1 MRHFLRHTLDM
12 RQPATTNLPD
22 TILRSWHRCTDLG
35 VIEDQIPYAE
45 PLTHNELQILRE
57 ASGDLLPIVEPELDF
72 LGEMFQGTDSV
83 VLLANPNGMILDAR
97 GTGSFLDKAS
107 QVALKSGVI
116 WSESERGTNAIGT
129 AIAEGAL
136 VEVWGGEHFH
146 RRHAG
151 LCCTAAPILDHQG
164 RIAGVI
170 DISGDARLPRGY
182 AQGALSRAIREVEH
196 RWLMQSPGQLYRLR
210 FHEKSNHLGSFREG
224 ILLLDGETIVGAN
237 REAVRWL
244 GATWSLIGE
253 RWSSIFQTDQ
263 PVPGAD
269 ESLLMT
275 QTGLIYRGVL
285 EKPAPHTTKTT
296 SRAPLETLDPH
307 QQPVLPHTS
316 LSSVSS
322 AWLDTTTRQQLKQA
336 VRAVDAELSVI
347 IQGETGTGKEVMARL
362 IHEQSQRHDKPFVAI
377 NCAALPEGLIESELF
392 GYAEGAFTGAR
403 KSGAIGRVFEADGG
417 ILFLDEIGDMSL
429 LLQTRLLRV
438 LQDRAVQ
445 PLGGGKSRPVN
456 FVVLSATHRDLA
468 AMVSAGTFRA
478 DLYYRLHFH
487 QIDLSPL
494 RHRPDKAAF
503 IDALWH
509 EAGATRRHLALSREA
524 RQVLADY
531 DWPGN
536 FRQLA
541 HLVKTLVALAEPGQ
555 TIGTHHLPAEY
566 RVSCLPPESPAISPS
581 PTPETDA
588 IELSPERIKQALEQS
603 HYKVATA
610 ARRLGVHRSTL
621 YRYMATYNL

>member
-1 MRHFLRHTLDM
+1 M
-12 RQPATTNLPD
+12 RQPAVNNLPD

-45 PLTHNELQILRE
+45 PLTHAELLVLRE

-97 GTGSFLDKAS
+97 GTGSFLDKAGQLS
-107 QVALKSGVI
+107 LKSGVV
-116 WSESERGTNAIGT
+116 WSESARGTNAIGT
-129 AIAEGAL
+129 ALAEGAL
-136 VEVWGGEHFH
+136 VEVWGQEHFH
-146 RRHAG
+146 LKHAS

-196 RWLMQSPGQLYRLR
+196 RWLMQSPGQLQRLR
-210 FHEKSNHLGSFREG
+210 FHEKANHLGSFREG
-224 ILLLDGETIVGAN
+224 VLLLDGEVIVGAN

-244 GATWSLIGE
+244 STSWSLIGQ
-253 RWSSIFQTDQ
+253 RWSQVFKTTQIQ
-263 PVPGAD
+263 PDGSEA
-269 ESLLMT
+269 LLLT
-275 QTGLIYRGVL
+275 HAGTVFRGLL
-285 EKPAPHTTKTT
+285 EKSNRTPGNTQPNAKADASTTQDVSVVPH
-296 SRAPLETLDPH
+296 S
-307 QQPVLPHTS
+307 S
-316 LSSVSS
+316 LASVSS
-322 AWLDTTTRQQLKQA
+322 AWLDQSTQQQLDQA
-336 VRAVDAELSVI
+336 IRAVDAELSVI

-362 IHEQSQRHDKPFVAI
+362 IHEQSARKNKPFVAI

-403 KSGAIGRVFEADGG
+403 KTGSIGRVFEADGG

-429 LLQTRLLRV
+429 TLQTRLLRV

-468 AMVSAGTFRA
+468 SMVSAGTFRA

-487 QIDLSPL
+487 QIDLLPL
-494 RHRPDKAAF
+494 RHRADKAAF

-509 EAGATRRHLALSREA
+509 EAGATRRQLTLSPDARSALIK
-524 RQVLADY
+524 Y

-541 HLVKTLVALAEPGQ
+541 HLVKTIVALADPNQ
-555 TIGTHHLPAEY
+555 VIGLNDLPAEY
-566 RVSCLPPESPAISPS
+566 RASGIPVAQNAVPKDTPA
-581 PTPETDA
+581 TPIDEDN
-588 IELSPERIKQALEQS
+588 LSAERIKQALEQS
-603 HYKVATA
+603 HYKVAAA
-610 ARRLGVHRSTL
+610 ARRLGIHRSTL

>member
-1 MRHFLRHTLDM
+1 M
-12 RQPATTNLPD
+12 RQPAVNNLPD

-45 PLTHNELQILRE
+45 PLTQGELQILRE
-57 ASGDLLPIVEPELDF
+57 ASGELLPIVEPELDF
-72 LGEMFQGTDSV
+72 LGEMFQGTDSI
-83 VLLANPNGMILDAR
+83 VLLANPNGMILDSR
-97 GTGSFLDKAS
+97 GNGSFLNNAG
-107 QVALKSGVI
+107 QVALKSGVV

-136 VEVWGGEHFH
+136 VEVWGNEHYH
-146 RRHAG
+146 RQHAG

-170 DISGDARLPRGY
+170 DISGDSRLPRGY

-224 ILLLDGETIVGAN
+224 VLLLDGEIIVGAN

-253 RWSSIFQTDQ
+253 RWSNIFST
-263 PVPGAD
+263 PPLKPSSA
-269 ESLLMT
+269 ETLLMT
-275 QTGLIYRGVL
+275 HSGLLYRGLL
-285 EKPAPHTTKTT
+285 EKPTLVSTENFTPTT
-296 SRAPLETLDPH
+296 P
-307 QQPVLPHTS
+307 QPAVAAEPAVVPHTS

-322 AWLDTTTRQQLKQA
+322 AWLDATTRQQLDQA

-362 IHEQSQRHDKPFVAI
+362 IHEQCQRQKKPFVAI

-403 KSGAIGRVFEADGG
+403 KSGSIGRVFEADGG

-429 LLQTRLLRV
+429 MLQTRLLRV

-487 QIDLSPL
+487 QIDLPPL
-494 RHRPDKAAF
+494 RHRNDKAAF
-503 IDALWH
+503 IDALWQ
-509 EAGATRRHLALSREA
+509 EAGATRRQLTLNDDA
-524 RQVLADY
+524 RQALINY

-555 TIGTHHLPAEY
+555 AIGLNNLPTEY
-566 RVSCLPPESPAISPS
+566 RSTSLPI
-581 PTPETDA
+581 TDNA
-588 IELSPERIKQALEQS
+588 KTDSGMPQSLENDLSPERIKQALEQS

-621 YRYMATYNL
+621 YRYMAAFNL

>member
-1 MRHFLRHTLDM
+1 
-12 RQPATTNLPD
+12 
-22 TILRSWHRCTDLG
+22 
-35 VIEDQIPYAE
+35 
-45 PLTHNELQILRE
+45 
-57 ASGDLLPIVEPELDF
+57 
-72 LGEMFQGTDSV
+72 
-83 VLLANPNGMILDAR
+83 MILDTR
-97 GTGSFLDKAS
+97 GTGSFLDKAG
-107 QVALKSGVI
+107 QVALKSGVV
-116 WSESERGTNAIGT
+116 WSETERGTNAIGT
-129 AIAEGAL
+129 AIAEGAM
-136 VEVWGGEHFH
+136 VEVWGNEHFH
-146 RRHAG
+146 RQHAA

-182 AQGALSRAIREVEH
+182 AQGALGRAIREIEH
-196 RWLMQSPGQLYRLR
+196 RWLMQSPGQLNRLR

-224 ILLLDGETIVGAN
+224 VLLLDGELIVGAN

-244 GATWSLIGE
+244 GSTWSLIGE
-253 RWSSIFQTDQ
+253 RWANIFST
-263 PVPGAD
+263 PLLKAGSD
-269 ESLLMT
+269 ETLLMT
-275 QTGLIYRGVL
+275 HNGLLYRGVM
-285 EKPAPHTTKTT
+285 EKPAPIVTEKSDQT
-296 SRAPLETLDPH
+296 APPPAATVESAITA
-307 QQPVLPHTS
+307 HTS

-322 AWLDTTTRQQLKQA
+322 AWLDNTTRQQLDQA

-362 IHEQSQRHDKPFVAI
+362 IHEHSQRHNKPFVAI

-429 LLQTRLLRV
+429 MLQTRLLRV

-494 RHRPDKAAF
+494 RHRTDKTAF
-503 IDALWH
+503 IDALWQ
-509 EAGATRRHLALSREA
+509 EAGATRRQLTLTSEA
-524 RQVLADY
+524 RQALNNY

-541 HLVKTLVALAEPGQ
+541 HLVKTLVALAEPHQ
-555 TIGTHHLPAEY
+555 SIGINDLPAEY
-566 RVSCLPPESPAISPS
+566 RITSIPAVPVTDLSSAAHTDES
-581 PTPETDA
+581 
-588 IELSPERIKQALEQS
+588 LSPERIQQALEQS

-621 YRYMATYNL
+621 YRYMAAYNL

>member
-1 MRHFLRHTLDM
+1 M
-12 RQPATTNLPD
+12 RQPPANNLPD

-45 PLTHNELQILRE
+45 PLTQHELQILRE
-57 ASGDLLPIVEPELDF
+57 ASGELLPIVEPELDF
-72 LGEMFQGTDSV
+72 LGEMLQGTDSV
-83 VLLANPNGMILDAR
+83 VLLANPNGMILDTR
-97 GTGSFLDKAS
+97 GTGNFLDKAG
-107 QVALKSGVI
+107 QVALQSGVV

-146 RRHAG
+146 RQHAG

-182 AQGALSRAIREVEH
+182 AQGALSRAILEVEH
-196 RWLMQSPGQLYRLR
+196 RWLMQSPGQLHRLR

-224 ILLLDGETIVGAN
+224 ILLLDGEIIVGAN

-253 RWSSIFQTDQ
+253 RWSNIFQT
-263 PVPGAD
+263 PPLRPGCD
-269 ESLLMT
+269 ESLVMT
-275 QTGLIYRGVL
+275 RQGMIYRGVL
-285 EKPAPHTTKTT
+285 EKPAP
-296 SRAPLETLDPH
+296 APAENRPSPPQTNTVHDS
-307 QQPVLPHTS
+307 PVVAHTS
-316 LSSVSS
+316 LSSVAS
-322 AWLDTTTRQQLKQA
+322 AWLDASTRQQLDQA
-336 VRAVDAELSVI
+336 VRAVNAELSLI

-362 IHEQSQRHDKPFVAI
+362 IHEQSERQNKPFVAI

-403 KSGAIGRVFEADGG
+403 KTGSIGRVFEADGG

-429 LLQTRLLRV
+429 TLQTRLLRV

-487 QIDLSPL
+487 QIDLPPL
-494 RHRPDKAAF
+494 RHRADKAAF
-503 IDALWH
+503 IDALWQ
-509 EAGATRRHLALSREA
+509 EAGATRRHLALSDDA
-524 RQVLADY
+524 RQALINY

-541 HLVKTLVALAEPGQ
+541 HLVKTLVALAEPGES
-555 TIGTHHLPAEY
+555 IGINTLPAEY
-566 RVSCLPPESPAISPS
+566 RTTTLPPAISGIKADRE
-581 PTPETDA
+581 PTTTAETD
-588 IELSPERIKQALEQS
+588 LSPERIQQALEQS
-603 HYKVATA
+603 HYKVAAA

>member
-1 MRHFLRHTLDM
+1 M
-12 RQPATTNLPD
+12 RQPAVNNLPD

-45 PLTHNELQILRE
+45 PLTQGELQILRE
-57 ASGDLLPIVEPELDF
+57 ASGELLPMVEPELDF

-83 VLLANPNGMILDAR
+83 VLLANANGMILDAR
-97 GTGSFLDKAS
+97 GTGNFLDRAG
-107 QVALKSGVI
+107 QVALKSGVM

-129 AIAEGAL
+129 AIAENAL
-136 VEVWGGEHFH
+136 VEVWGNEHFH
-146 RRHAG
+146 QKHAG
-151 LCCTAAPILDHQG
+151 LCCTAATILDHQG
-164 RIAGVI
+164 RIAGVM

-182 AQGALSRAIREVEH
+182 AQGALSRSIREVEH
-196 RWLMQSPGQLYRLR
+196 RWLMQSPGQLQRLR

-224 ILLLDGETIVGAN
+224 VLLLDGEIIVGAN

-253 RWSSIFQTDQ
+253 RWSTLFKT
-263 PVPGAD
+263 PPLKPGEE
-269 ESLLMT
+269 ESLLVT
-275 QTGLIYRGVL
+275 HSGLMYRGLL
-285 EKPAPHTTKTT
+285 EKPAP
-296 SRAPLETLDPH
+296 SASNMSAQAPTAHDEVAIPTI
-307 QQPVLPHTS
+307 VPHTS

-322 AWLDTTTRQQLKQA
+322 AWLDNTTRQQLDQA

-362 IHEQSQRHDKPFVAI
+362 IHEQCQRAHKPFVAI

-403 KSGAIGRVFEADGG
+403 KSGSIGRVFEADGG

-429 LLQTRLLRV
+429 TLQTRLLRV

-494 RHRPDKAAF
+494 RHRTDKAAF
-503 IDALWH
+503 IDALWQ
-509 EAGATRRHLALSREA
+509 EAGAPRRQLTLTNDTRQAL
-524 RQVLADY
+524 VNY

-555 TIGTHHLPAEY
+555 NIGIDNLPAEY
-566 RVSCLPPESPAISPS
+566 RMTSIPVSPDVTKS
-581 PTPETDA
+581 ETMTSSGTGD
-588 IELSPERIKQALEQS
+588 ELTPERIKQALEQS
-603 HYKVATA
+603 HYKVAAA

-621 YRYMATYNL
+621 YRYMAVYNL

>member
-1 MRHFLRHTLDM
+1 M
-12 RQPATTNLPD
+12 RQPATNNLPD

-35 VIEDQIPYAE
+35 VIEDHIPYAE
-45 PLTHNELQILRE
+45 PLSECELKVLRE
-57 ASGDLLPIVEPELDF
+57 ASGELLHIVEPELDF

-97 GTGSFLDKAS
+97 GTGNFLDRAG
-107 QVALKSGVI
+107 QVALQSGVV

-129 AIAEGAL
+129 AIAENAL
-136 VEVWGGEHFH
+136 VEVWGSEHFH
-146 RRHAG
+146 QRHAG

-196 RWLMQSPGQLYRLR
+196 RWLMQSPGLLKRLR

-224 ILLLDGETIVGAN
+224 VLLIDGEVIVGAN

-244 GATWSLIGE
+244 GTSWSLIGE
-253 RWSSIFQTDQ
+253 RWCNLFKSPLPNSGMDSSVLVSHQGIVFKGFLEQ
-263 PVPGAD
+263 PSVHHAKSVSTKDTKKTSEPTVPLTAH
-269 ESLLMT
+269 
-275 QTGLIYRGVL
+275 
-285 EKPAPHTTKTT
+285 A
-296 SRAPLETLDPH
+296 
-307 QQPVLPHTS
+307 S

-322 AWLDTTTRQQLKQA
+322 AWLDSSTRQQLDQA

-362 IHEQSQRHDKPFVAI
+362 IHEHCQRKDKPFVAI

-403 KSGAIGRVFEADGG
+403 KTGSIGRVFEADGG

-494 RHRPDKAAF
+494 RHRSDKSAF
-503 IDALWH
+503 IDALWQ
-509 EAGATRRHLALSREA
+509 EAGATRRQLTLADETREALSY
-524 RQVLADY
+524 Y

-555 TIGTHHLPAEY
+555 HIGLDQLPAEY
-566 RVSCLPPESPAISPS
+566 RTQSMPQASVPIAEETPTSDMGESL
-581 PTPETDA
+581 T
-588 IELSPERIKQALEQS
+588 PERIKQALEQT
-603 HYKVATA
+603 HYKVTAA
-610 ARRLGVHRSTL
+610 ARRLGVHRSTR
-621 YRYMATYNL
+621 YRYMAAYNL

>member
-1 MRHFLRHTLDM
+1 M
-12 RQPATTNLPD
+12 RQPPANHLPD

-97 GTGSFLDKAS
+97 GTGSFLDKAG
-107 QVALKSGVI
+107 QVALKSGVV

-129 AIAEGAL
+129 AIAENAL
-136 VEVWGGEHFH
+136 VEVWGDEHFH
-146 RRHAG
+146 QQHAG

-210 FHEKSNHLGSFREG
+210 FHEKPNHLGSFREG
-224 ILLLDGETIVGAN
+224 VLLLDGEVIVGAN

-244 GATWSLIGE
+244 GTTWSLIGE
-253 RWSSIFQTDQ
+253 RWSNIFSTPLLKAGD
-263 PVPGAD
+263 A
-269 ESLLMT
+269 EALLMT
-275 QTGLIYRGVL
+275 HSGLLYRGVM
-285 EKPAPHTTKTT
+285 EKPAPVALA
-296 SRAPLETLDPH
+296 SSPQVPPH
-307 QQPVLPHTS
+307 PATDNDTRVTAHTS

-322 AWLDTTTRQQLKQA
+322 AWLDSSTQQQLDQA

-362 IHEQSQRHDKPFVAI
+362 IHEHSQRRTKPFVAI

-429 LLQTRLLRV
+429 MLQTRLLRV

-494 RHRPDKAAF
+494 RHRTDKIAF
-503 IDALWH
+503 IDALWQ
-509 EAGATRRHLALSREA
+509 EAGATRRQLTLSSEA
-524 RQVLADY
+524 RQALNNY

-541 HLVKTLVALAEPGQ
+541 HLVKTLVALAEPQQ
-555 TIGTHHLPAEY
+555 TIGINDLPAEY
-566 RVSCLPPESPAISPS
+566 RITSAPTVAIADAPS
-581 PTPETDA
+581 AADTDDA
-588 IELSPERIKQALEQS
+588 LSPERIKQALEQS

-621 YRYMATYNL
+621 YRYMAAYNL

>member
-1 MRHFLRHTLDM
+1 M
-12 RQPATTNLPD
+12 RQPPVNNLPD

-45 PLTHNELQILRE
+45 PLSESELKVLRE
-57 ASGDLLPIVEPELDF
+57 ASGELLPIVEPELDF

-97 GTGSFLDKAS
+97 GTGQFLDKAGR
-107 QVALKSGVI
+107 VALKSGIV

-129 AIAEGAL
+129 AIAENAL
-136 VEVWGGEHFH
+136 VEVWGNEHFH
-146 RRHAG
+146 SKHAS

-196 RWLMQSPGQLYRLR
+196 RWLMQSPGQLQRLR

-224 ILLLDGETIVGAN
+224 VLLLDGEIVVGAN

-253 RWSSIFQTDQ
+253 RWSNIFKT
-263 PVPGAD
+263 PLLKPGGD
-269 ESLLMT
+269 ESLLVT
-275 QTGLIYRGVL
+275 QNCMMYQGVL
-285 EKPAPHTTKTT
+285 EKPTPIARDKPAASPSKA
-296 SRAPLETLDPH
+296 SNIAEPA
-307 QQPVLPHTS
+307 VVPHTS

-322 AWLDTTTRQQLKQA
+322 AWLDNTTRQQLDQA

-362 IHEQSQRHDKPFVAI
+362 IHDQCQRRNKPFVAI

-403 KSGAIGRVFEADGG
+403 KNGSIGRVFEADGG

-429 LLQTRLLRV
+429 ILQTRLLRV

-487 QIDLSPL
+487 QIDLPPL
-494 RHRPDKAAF
+494 RHRADKSAF
-503 IDALWH
+503 IDALWQ
-509 EAGATRRHLALSREA
+509 EAGALRRNLTLSDEAKQALSN
-524 RQVLADY
+524 Y

-555 TIGTHHLPAEY
+555 IIGLENLPAEY
-566 RVSCLPPESPAISPS
+566 KVTNVPVVAARLYAGDTMPLPEDKA
-581 PTPETDA
+581 
-588 IELSPERIKQALEQS
+588 LSPERIKQALEQS

-621 YRYMATYNL
+621 YRYMAAYNL

>member
-1 MRHFLRHTLDM
+1 M
-12 RQPATTNLPD
+12 RQPTANNLPD

-45 PLTHNELQILRE
+45 PLSESELKVLRE
-57 ASGDLLPIVEPELDF
+57 ASGELLPIVEPELDF

-97 GTGSFLDKAS
+97 GTGSFLDKAG
-107 QVALKSGVI
+107 QIALKSGVV

-129 AIAEGAL
+129 AIAENNL
-136 VEVWGGEHFH
+136 VEVWGSEHFH
-146 RRHAG
+146 SKHAS

-224 ILLLDGETIVGAN
+224 VLLLDGELIVGAN

-253 RWSSIFQTDQ
+253 RWSSIFQT
-263 PVPGAD
+263 PPLKAGAE
-269 ESLLMT
+269 ESMLMT
-275 QTGLIYRGVL
+275 HTGLIYRGIL
-285 EKPAPHTTKTT
+285 EKPVTFSSESTTKDN
-296 SRAPLETLDPH
+296 PLRVEPEST
-307 QQPVLPHTS
+307 VVAHTS

-322 AWLDTTTRQQLKQA
+322 AWLDTTTRQQLDQA
-336 VRAVDAELSVI
+336 IRAVDAELSVI

-362 IHEQSQRHDKPFVAI
+362 IHEQCQRKNKPFVAI

-403 KSGAIGRVFEADGG
+403 KTGSIGRVFEADGG

-429 LLQTRLLRV
+429 TLQTRLLRV

-468 AMVSAGTFRA
+468 AMVSTGTFRA

-494 RHRPDKAAF
+494 RHRTDKAAF
-503 IDALWH
+503 IDALWQ
-509 EAGATRRHLALSREA
+509 EAGAMRRKLTLSDEAKQALSN
-524 RQVLADY
+524 Y

-555 TIGTHHLPAEY
+555 TIGLGNLPTEY
-566 RVSCLPPESPAISPS
+566 RITNIPAAVKADSSKSDQPP
-581 PTPETDA
+581 TVDQ
-588 IELSPERIKQALEQS
+588 ELSPERIKLALEQS

-621 YRYMATYNL
+621 YRYMAAYDL

>member
-1 MRHFLRHTLDM
+1 M
-12 RQPATTNLPD
+12 RQPPANNLPD

-45 PLTHNELQILRE
+45 PLTHNELLILRE
-57 ASGDLLPIVEPELDF
+57 ASGELLPMVEPELDF

-83 VLLANPNGMILDAR
+83 VLLANPNGMILDTR
-97 GTGSFLDKAS
+97 GTGSFLDKAG
-107 QVALKSGVI
+107 QVALKSGVV

-129 AIAEGAL
+129 AIAEGAM
-136 VEVWGGEHFH
+136 VEVWGNEHFH
-146 RRHAG
+146 RQHAA

-182 AQGALSRAIREVEH
+182 AQGALGRAIREVEH
-196 RWLMQSPGQLYRLR
+196 RWLMQSPGQLNRLR

-224 ILLLDGETIVGAN
+224 ILLLDGEIIVGAN

-244 GATWSLIGE
+244 GTTWSLIGE
-253 RWSSIFQTDQ
+253 RWSHIFST
-263 PVPGAD
+263 PLLKAGSD
-269 ESLLMT
+269 ETLLMT
-275 QTGLIYRGVL
+275 HSGLLYRGVM
-285 EKPAPHTTKTT
+285 ERPAPM
-296 SRAPLETLDPH
+296 LMENPH
-307 QQPVLPHTS
+307 PARPQPATDIDAAITAHTS

-322 AWLDTTTRQQLKQA
+322 AWLDSNTRQQLDQA

-362 IHEQSQRHDKPFVAI
+362 IHEHSQRHNKPFVAI

-429 LLQTRLLRV
+429 MLQTRLLRV

-494 RHRPDKAAF
+494 RHRSDKTAF
-503 IDALWH
+503 IDALWQ
-509 EAGATRRHLALSREA
+509 EAGATRRQLTLSSEA
-524 RQVLADY
+524 RQALNNY

-541 HLVKTLVALAEPGQ
+541 HLVKTLVALAEPHQ
-555 TIGTHHLPAEY
+555 SIGINDLPAEY
-566 RVSCLPPESPAISPS
+566 RITHMPAITIADASS
-581 PTPETDA
+581 AADTDET
-588 IELSPERIKQALEQS
+588 LSPERIKLALEQS

>member
-1 MRHFLRHTLDM
+1 M
-12 RQPATTNLPD
+12 RQPTANNLPD

-45 PLTHNELQILRE
+45 PLSESELKVLRE
-57 ASGDLLPIVEPELDF
+57 ASGELLPIVEPELDF

-97 GTGSFLDKAS
+97 GTGSFLDKAG
-107 QVALKSGVI
+107 QIALKSGVV

-129 AIAEGAL
+129 AIAENNL
-136 VEVWGGEHFH
+136 VEVWGSEHFH
-146 RRHAG
+146 SKHAS

-224 ILLLDGETIVGAN
+224 VLLLDGELIVGAN

-253 RWSSIFQTDQ
+253 RWSSIFQT
-263 PVPGAD
+263 PPLKAGAE
-269 ESLLMT
+269 ESMLMT
-275 QTGLIYRGVL
+275 HTGLIYRGIL
-285 EKPAPHTTKTT
+285 EKPVTFSSESTTKDN
-296 SRAPLETLDPH
+296 PLRVEPEST
-307 QQPVLPHTS
+307 VVAHTS

-322 AWLDTTTRQQLKQA
+322 AWLDTTTHQQLDQA
-336 VRAVDAELSVI
+336 IRAVDAELSVI

-362 IHEQSQRHDKPFVAI
+362 IHEQCQRKNKPFVAI

-403 KSGAIGRVFEADGG
+403 KTGSIGRVFEADGG

-429 LLQTRLLRV
+429 TLQTRLLRV

-445 PLGGGKSRPVN
+445 PLGGGKSRAVN

-487 QIDLSPL
+487 QIDLPPL
-494 RHRPDKAAF
+494 RHRTDKAAF
-503 IDALWH
+503 IDALWQ
-509 EAGATRRHLALSREA
+509 EAGAMRRKLTLSDEAKQALSN
-524 RQVLADY
+524 Y

-555 TIGTHHLPAEY
+555 TIGLGNLPTEY
-566 RVSCLPPESPAISPS
+566 RITNIPAAVKADSSKSDQPP
-581 PTPETDA
+581 TVDQ
-588 IELSPERIKQALEQS
+588 ELSPERIKLALEQS

-621 YRYMATYNL
+621 YRYMAAYDL

>member
-1 MRHFLRHTLDM
+1 M
-12 RQPATTNLPD
+12 RQPAANNLPD

-35 VIEDQIPYAE
+35 IIEDQIPYAE
-45 PLTHNELQILRE
+45 PLSESELKVLRE
-57 ASGDLLPIVEPELDF
+57 ASGELLPIVEPELDF

-83 VLLANPNGMILDAR
+83 VLLANANGMILDAR
-97 GTGSFLDKAS
+97 GAGSFLDKAG
-107 QVALKSGVI
+107 QIALKSGI
-116 WSESERGTNAIGT
+116 AWKESERGTNAIGT
-129 AIAEGAL
+129 AIAENNL
-136 VEVWGGEHFH
+136 VEVWGDEHFH
-146 RRHAG
+146 RQHAG

-182 AQGALSRAIREVEH
+182 AQGALNRAIREVEH
-196 RWLMQSPGQLYRLR
+196 RWLMQSPGQLHRLR

-224 ILLLDGETIVGAN
+224 VLLLDGEIIVGAN

-244 GATWSLIGE
+244 GASWLLIGE
-253 RWSSIFQTDQ
+253 RWSNIFKSPPLKVGD
-263 PVPGAD
+263 D

-275 QTGLIYRGVL
+275 RNGVIYRGLL
-285 EKPAPHTTKTT
+285 EKPAPIGYDKAIHATPQTP
-296 SRAPLETLDPH
+296 AAAEPA
-307 QQPVLPHTS
+307 VVPHTS

-322 AWLDTTTRQQLKQA
+322 AWLDNTTRQQLDQA

-362 IHEQSQRHDKPFVAI
+362 IHERSQRKNKPFVAI

-403 KSGAIGRVFEADGG
+403 KSGSIGRVFEADGG

-429 LLQTRLLRV
+429 MLQTRLLRV

-487 QIDLSPL
+487 QIDLPPL
-494 RHRPDKAAF
+494 RHRTDKAAF
-503 IDALWH
+503 IDALWQ
-509 EAGATRRHLALSREA
+509 EAGATRRQLTLTGAA
-524 RQVLADY
+524 RQALAHY

-541 HLVKTLVALAEPGQ
+541 HLVKTLAALAEPGQ
-555 TIGTHHLPAEY
+555 RIDLDNLPAEY
-566 RVSCLPPESPAISPS
+566 RMTSIPVSP
-581 PTPETDA
+581 DA
-588 IELSPERIKQALEQS
+588 IKAETTTPSDAGDELTPERIKQALEQS

-621 YRYMATYNL
+621 YRYMASYGL

>member
-1 MRHFLRHTLDM
+1 MM
-12 RQPATTNLPD
+12 RQPAVNNLPD

-45 PLTHNELQILRE
+45 PLTQGELQILRE
-57 ASGDLLPIVEPELDF
+57 ASGELLPIVEPELDF

-83 VLLANPNGMILDAR
+83 VLLANPNGMILDSR
-97 GTGSFLDKAS
+97 GNGSFLNNAG
-107 QVALKSGVI
+107 QVALKSGVV

-136 VEVWGGEHFH
+136 VEVWGNEHYH
-146 RRHAG
+146 RQHAG

-224 ILLLDGETIVGAN
+224 VLLLDGEIIVGAN
-237 REAVRWL
+237 REAIRWL

-253 RWSSIFQTDQ
+253 RWSNIFSS
-263 PVPGAD
+263 PSLKPGCA
-269 ESLLMT
+269 ETLLMT
-275 QTGLIYRGVL
+275 HSGLLYRGLL
-285 EKPAPHTTKTT
+285 EKPAPVSTESFTLTT
-296 SRAPLETLDPH
+296 P
-307 QQPVLPHTS
+307 QPVVDAEPAVVPHTS

-322 AWLDTTTRQQLKQA
+322 AWLDATTRQQLDQA

-362 IHEQSQRHDKPFVAI
+362 IHEQCLRQNKPFVAI

-403 KSGAIGRVFEADGG
+403 KSGSIGRVFEADGG

-429 LLQTRLLRV
+429 MLQTRLLRV

-487 QIDLSPL
+487 QIDLPPL
-494 RHRPDKAAF
+494 RHRNDKAAF
-503 IDALWH
+503 IDALWQ
-509 EAGATRRHLALSREA
+509 EAGATRRQLTLNDDA
-524 RQVLADY
+524 RQALINY

-555 TIGTHHLPAEY
+555 AIGLNNLPTEY
-566 RVSCLPPESPAISPS
+566 RTTSLPITDNAKTDRGTPPSLES
-581 PTPETDA
+581 
-588 IELSPERIKQALEQS
+588 ELSPERIKQALEQS

-621 YRYMATYNL
+621 YRYMAALNL

>member
-1 MRHFLRHTLDM
+1 M
-12 RQPATTNLPD
+12 RQPPANNLPD

-45 PLTHNELQILRE
+45 PLTHNELLILRE
-57 ASGDLLPIVEPELDF
+57 ASGELLPIVEPELDF

-83 VLLANPNGMILDAR
+83 VLLANPNGMILDTR
-97 GTGSFLDKAS
+97 GTGSFLDKAGK
-107 QVALKSGVI
+107 VALKSGVV

-129 AIAEGAL
+129 AIAEGAM
-136 VEVWGGEHFH
+136 VEVWGNEHFH
-146 RRHAG
+146 RQHAA

-182 AQGALSRAIREVEH
+182 AQGALGRAIREVEH
-196 RWLMQSPGQLYRLR
+196 RWLMQSPGQLNRLR

-224 ILLLDGETIVGAN
+224 ILLLDGEIIVGAN

-244 GATWSLIGE
+244 GSTWSLIGE
-253 RWSSIFQTDQ
+253 CWANIFSS
-263 PVPGAD
+263 PLLKAGCD

-275 QTGLIYRGVL
+275 HSGLIYRGIL
-285 EKPAPHTTKTT
+285 ERPAATSIESQHTATPQPTTKVDVAIT
-296 SRAPLETLDPH
+296 A
-307 QQPVLPHTS
+307 HTS

-322 AWLDTTTRQQLKQA
+322 AWLDSHTRQQLNQA

-362 IHEQSQRHDKPFVAI
+362 IHEHSQRNKKPFVAI

-429 LLQTRLLRV
+429 MLQTRLLRV

-494 RHRPDKAAF
+494 RHRTDKTAF
-503 IDALWH
+503 IDALWQ
-509 EAGATRRHLALSREA
+509 EAGATRRQLALTNEA
-524 RQVLADY
+524 RQALNNY

-541 HLVKTLVALAEPGQ
+541 HLVKTLVALAEPNQ
-555 TIGTHHLPAEY
+555 RIDIKDLPAEY
-566 RVSCLPPESPAISPS
+566 RITNSPS
-581 PTPETDA
+581 LAVADIPRSTDTD
-588 IELSPERIKQALEQS
+588 ECLSAERIKQALEQS

-621 YRYMATYNL
+621 YRYMAAYNL

>member
-1 MRHFLRHTLDM
+1 M
-12 RQPATTNLPD
+12 RQPAANNLPD

-45 PLTHNELQILRE
+45 PLSEGELKVLRE

-97 GTGSFLDKAS
+97 GTGNFLDKAG
-107 QVALKSGVI
+107 QIALKSGIV

-129 AIAEGAL
+129 AIAENAL
-136 VEVWGGEHFH
+136 VEVWGNEHFH
-146 RRHAG
+146 RKHAS

-196 RWLMQSPGQLYRLR
+196 RWLMQSPGKLYRLR
-210 FHEKSNHLGSFREG
+210 FHEKGNHLGSFREG
-224 ILLLDGETIVGAN
+224 VLLLDGEVIVGAN

-244 GATWSLIGE
+244 GATWSLIGD
-253 RWSSIFQTDQ
+253 RWSDIFKTPPLKAGSNESI
-263 PVPGAD
+263 
-269 ESLLMT
+269 LMT
-275 QTGLIYRGVL
+275 HSGLIYRGVL
-285 EKPAPHTTKTT
+285 EKPISYVSETNQTEHVATKA
-296 SRAPLETLDPH
+296 SEPS
-307 QQPVLPHTS
+307 VVPHTS

-322 AWLDTTTRQQLKQA
+322 AWLDSTTRQQLEQA

-362 IHEQSQRHDKPFVAI
+362 IHEQCQRKNKPFVAI

-403 KSGAIGRVFEADGG
+403 KSGSIGRVFEADGG

-429 LLQTRLLRV
+429 TLQTRLLRV

-456 FVVLSATHRDLA
+456 FIVLSATHRDLA

-487 QIDLSPL
+487 QLDLPPL
-494 RHRPDKAAF
+494 RHRTDKAAF
-503 IDALWH
+503 IDALWQ
-509 EAGATRRHLALSREA
+509 EAGAMRRNLILSDEAKQALSN
-524 RQVLADY
+524 Y

-541 HLVKTLVALAEPGQ
+541 HLVKTLVALAEPEQ
-555 TIGTHHLPAEY
+555 TISIANLPAEY
-566 RVSCLPPESPAISPS
+566 RITSKLVSPETVQPETEQPAI
-581 PTPETDA
+581 
-588 IELSPERIKQALEQS
+588 INQELSPERIKQALEQS
-603 HYKVATA
+603 HYKVAAA

-621 YRYMATYNL
+621 YRYMAAFNL

>member
-1 MRHFLRHTLDM
+1 MK
-12 RQPATTNLPD
+12 RQPAVNNLPD

-45 PLTHNELQILRE
+45 PLSENELKILRE
-57 ASGDLLPIVEPELDF
+57 ASGELLPIVEPELDF
-72 LGEMFQGTDSV
+72 LGEMFHGTDSV
-83 VLLANPNGMILDAR
+83 VLLANANGMILDAR
-97 GTGSFLDKAS
+97 GAGSFLGKAG
-107 QVALKSGVI
+107 QVALKSGVV
-116 WSESERGTNAIGT
+116 WNESERGTNAIGT
-129 AIAEGAL
+129 AIAEGGL
-136 VEVWGGEHFH
+136 VEVWGREHFH
-146 RRHAG
+146 RQHAG

-196 RWLMQSPGQLYRLR
+196 RWLMQSPGQLQRLR

-224 ILLLDGETIVGAN
+224 VLLLDGEIIVGAN

-244 GATWSLIGE
+244 GTTWSLIGE
-253 RWSSIFQTDQ
+253 RWSAIFKT
-263 PVPGAD
+263 PALKAGGD
-269 ESLLMT
+269 ETLLMT
-275 QTGLIYRGVL
+275 HNGMIYRGLL
-285 EKPAPHTTKTT
+285 EKPLPLPNQSPTQTPAATT
-296 SRAPLETLDPH
+296 A
-307 QQPVLPHTS
+307 QPPVVPHTS

-322 AWLDTTTRQQLKQA
+322 AWLDSTTRQQLDQA

-362 IHEQSQRHDKPFVAI
+362 IHEQCQRKDKPFVAI

-403 KSGAIGRVFEADGG
+403 KTGSIGRVFEADGG

-487 QIDLSPL
+487 QIDLAPL
-494 RHRPDKAAF
+494 RHRTDKAAF
-503 IDALWH
+503 IDALWQ
-509 EAGATRRHLALSREA
+509 EAGAARRQLSLSDAA
-524 RQVLADY
+524 RQALTHY

-541 HLVKTLVALAEPGQ
+541 HLVKTLVALSEPG
-555 TIGTHHLPAEY
+555 HPVNVSNLPAEF
-566 RVSCLPPESPAISPS
+566 RTRSLPSSETSAMPRGTAPAPEETEL
-581 PTPETDA
+581 TPD
-588 IELSPERIKQALEQS
+588 RIKQALEQS

-621 YRYMATYNL
+621 YRYMAAYNL

>member
-1 MRHFLRHTLDM
+1 M
-12 RQPATTNLPD
+12 RQPATNNLPD

-45 PLTHNELQILRE
+45 PLSESELNILRE
-57 ASGDLLPIVEPELDF
+57 ASGELLPMVEPELDF

-97 GTGSFLDKAS
+97 GVGAFLDKAG
-107 QVALKSGVI
+107 QVALKSGVV
-116 WSESERGTNAIGT
+116 WNESERGTNAIGT

-136 VEVWGGEHFH
+136 VEVWGSEHFH
-146 RRHAG
+146 RQHAG

-196 RWLMQSPGQLYRLR
+196 RWLMQSPGQLNRLR

-224 ILLLDGETIVGAN
+224 ILLLDGEIIVGAN

-253 RWSSIFQTDQ
+253 RWSNIFKTG
-263 PVPGAD
+263 PLKAGCE

-275 QTGLIYRGVL
+275 HGGMIYRGLL
-285 EKPAPHTTKTT
+285 EKPAPLANERFAQPPPQSPATPEP
-296 SRAPLETLDPH
+296 AIVPH
-307 QQPVLPHTS
+307 IS

-322 AWLDTTTRQQLKQA
+322 AWLDNNTRHQLDQA

-362 IHEQSQRHDKPFVAI
+362 IHEQCQRRNKPFIAI

-403 KSGAIGRVFEADGG
+403 KSGSIGRVFEADGG

-429 LLQTRLLRV
+429 TLQTRLLRV

-468 AMVSAGTFRA
+468 AMVSAGSFRA

-487 QIDLSPL
+487 QIDLLPL
-494 RHRPDKAAF
+494 RHRTDKTAF
-503 IDALWH
+503 IDALWQ
-509 EAGATRRHLALSREA
+509 EAGATRRQLKLTEDAQRALRH
-524 RQVLADY
+524 Y

-555 TIGTHHLPAEY
+555 NIGIDNLPSEY
-566 RVSCLPPESPAISPS
+566 RTTHKASPGNIAQQTTASSPAV
-581 PTPETDA
+581 EQ
-588 IELSPERIKQALEQS
+588 ELSPERIKYALEQS
-603 HYKVATA
+603 HYKVAAA

-621 YRYMATYNL
+621 YRYMAAFNL

>member
-1 MRHFLRHTLDM
+1 M
-12 RQPATTNLPD
+12 RQPTANNLPD

-45 PLTHNELQILRE
+45 PLSESELKVLRE
-57 ASGDLLPIVEPELDF
+57 ASGELLPIVEPELDF

-97 GTGSFLDKAS
+97 GTGSFLDKAG
-107 QVALKSGVI
+107 QIALKSGVV

-129 AIAEGAL
+129 AIAENNL
-136 VEVWGGEHFH
+136 VEVWGSEHFH
-146 RRHAG
+146 SKHAS

-224 ILLLDGETIVGAN
+224 VLLLDGELIVGAN

-253 RWSSIFQTDQ
+253 RWSSIFQT
-263 PVPGAD
+263 PPLKAGAE
-269 ESLLMT
+269 ESMLMT
-275 QTGLIYRGVL
+275 HTGLIYRGIL
-285 EKPAPHTTKTT
+285 EKPVTFSSESTTKDN
-296 SRAPLETLDPH
+296 PLRVEPEST
-307 QQPVLPHTS
+307 VVAHTS

-322 AWLDTTTRQQLKQA
+322 AWLDTTTRQQLDQA
-336 VRAVDAELSVI
+336 IRAVDAELSVI
-347 IQGETGTGKEVMARL
+347 IQGETGTGKEVMVRL
-362 IHEQSQRHDKPFVAI
+362 IHEQCQRKNKPFVAI

-403 KSGAIGRVFEADGG
+403 KTGSIGRVFEADGG

-429 LLQTRLLRV
+429 TLQTRLLRV

-468 AMVSAGTFRA
+468 AMVSTGTFRA

-494 RHRPDKAAF
+494 RHRTDKAAF
-503 IDALWH
+503 IDALWQ
-509 EAGATRRHLALSREA
+509 EAGAMRRKLTLSDEAKQALSN
-524 RQVLADY
+524 Y

-555 TIGTHHLPAEY
+555 TIGLGNLPTEY
-566 RVSCLPPESPAISPS
+566 RITNIPAAVKADSSKSDQPP
-581 PTPETDA
+581 TVDQ
-588 IELSPERIKQALEQS
+588 ELSPERINLALEQS

-621 YRYMATYNL
+621 YRYMAAYDL

>member
-1 MRHFLRHTLDM
+1 M
-12 RQPATTNLPD
+12 RQPTANNLPD

-45 PLTHNELQILRE
+45 PLSESELKVLRE
-57 ASGDLLPIVEPELDF
+57 ASGELLPIVEPELDF

-97 GTGSFLDKAS
+97 GTGSFLDKAG
-107 QVALKSGVI
+107 QIALKSGVV

-129 AIAEGAL
+129 AIAENNL
-136 VEVWGGEHFH
+136 VEVWGSEHFH
-146 RRHAG
+146 SKHAS

-224 ILLLDGETIVGAN
+224 VLLLDGELIVGAN

-253 RWSSIFQTDQ
+253 RWSSIFQT
-263 PVPGAD
+263 PPLKAGAE
-269 ESLLMT
+269 ESMLMT
-275 QTGLIYRGVL
+275 HTGLIYRGIL
-285 EKPAPHTTKTT
+285 EKPVTFSSVSTTKDN
-296 SRAPLETLDPH
+296 PLRVEPEST
-307 QQPVLPHTS
+307 VVAHTS

-322 AWLDTTTRQQLKQA
+322 AWLDTTTRQQLDQA
-336 VRAVDAELSVI
+336 IRAVDAELSVI

-362 IHEQSQRHDKPFVAI
+362 IHEQCQRKNKPFVAI

-403 KSGAIGRVFEADGG
+403 KTGSIGRVFEADGG

-429 LLQTRLLRV
+429 TLQTRLLRV

-468 AMVSAGTFRA
+468 AMVSTGTFRA

-494 RHRPDKAAF
+494 RHRTDKAAF
-503 IDALWH
+503 IDALWQ
-509 EAGATRRHLALSREA
+509 EAGAMRRKLTLSDEAKQALSN
-524 RQVLADY
+524 Y

-555 TIGTHHLPAEY
+555 TIGLGNLPTEY
-566 RVSCLPPESPAISPS
+566 RITNIPAAVKADSSKSDQPP
-581 PTPETDA
+581 TVDQ
-588 IELSPERIKQALEQS
+588 ELSPERIKLALEQS

-621 YRYMATYNL
+621 YRYMAAYDL

>member
-1 MRHFLRHTLDM
+1 M
-12 RQPATTNLPD
+12 RQTTVNNLPD

-45 PLTHNELQILRE
+45 PLSESELKVLRE

-83 VLLANPNGMILDAR
+83 VLLANANGMILDAR
-97 GTGSFLDKAS
+97 GAGSFLDKAG
-107 QVALKSGVI
+107 QVALKSGVV
-116 WSESERGTNAIGT
+116 WNESERGTNAIGT
-129 AIAEGAL
+129 AIAEGGL
-136 VEVWGGEHFH
+136 IEVWGSEHFH
-146 RRHAG
+146 RQHAV

-224 ILLLDGETIVGAN
+224 VLLLDGEIIVGAN
-237 REAVRWL
+237 REAIRWL

-253 RWSSIFQTDQ
+253 RWSAIFKTPPLKVSD
-263 PVPGAD
+263 D

-275 QTGLIYRGVL
+275 HNGMIYRGLL
-285 EKPAPHTTKTT
+285 EKPTPIGNDKAAHAT
-296 SRAPLETLDPH
+296 SETPAS
-307 QQPVLPHTS
+307 VGSAVVAHTS
-316 LSSVSS
+316 LSSTSS
-322 AWLDTTTRQQLKQA
+322 AWLDNITRQQLDQA
-336 VRAVDAELSVI
+336 VRAVNAELSVI

-362 IHEQSQRHDKPFVAI
+362 IHEQCLRQNKPFVAI

-403 KSGAIGRVFEADGG
+403 KSGSIGRVFEADGG

-429 LLQTRLLRV
+429 MLQTRLLRV

-487 QIDLSPL
+487 QIDLPPL
-494 RHRPDKAAF
+494 RHRTDKAAF
-503 IDALWH
+503 IDALWQ
-509 EAGATRRHLALSREA
+509 EAGATRRQLTLTDEVSMALIN
-524 RQVLADY
+524 Y

-555 TIGTHHLPAEY
+555 LIGINSLPTEF
-566 RVSCLPPESPAISPS
+566 RTTNLPSSANHRAPV
-581 PTPETDA
+581 ETA
-588 IELSPERIKQALEQS
+588 AHVEIENDLSPERIKLALEQS
-603 HYKVATA
+603 HYKVAAA

-621 YRYMATYNL
+621 YRYMAAYNL

>member
-1 MRHFLRHTLDM
+1 M
-12 RQPATTNLPD
+12 RQPAVNNLPD

-45 PLTHNELQILRE
+45 PLTHAELLVLRE
-57 ASGDLLPIVEPELDF
+57 ASGELLSIVEPELDF
-72 LGEMFQGTDSV
+72 LGEMFHGTDSV

-97 GTGSFLDKAS
+97 GAGGFLDKAG
-107 QVALKSGVI
+107 QVALKSGVV
-116 WSESERGTNAIGT
+116 WSESARGTNAIGT
-129 AIAEGAL
+129 AIAESAL
-136 VEVWGGEHFH
+136 VEVWGDEHYH
-146 RRHAG
+146 RQHAN

-170 DISGDARLPRGY
+170 DISGDVRLPRGY
-182 AQGALSRAIREVEH
+182 AQGALSRAIRETEH
-196 RWLMQSPGQLYRLR
+196 RWLMQSPGQLQRLR

-224 ILLLDGETIVGAN
+224 VLLLDGEIVVGAN

-244 GATWSLIGE
+244 GASWSLIGE
-253 RWSSIFQTDQ
+253 RWTNLFKS
-263 PVPGAD
+263 PPLKLGAD
-269 ESLLMT
+269 EALLVTHSGIVFRGLLEQPTRVAKQPQADSTPRQPAQAAPSL
-275 QTGLIYRGVL
+275 V
-285 EKPAPHTTKTT
+285 AH
-296 SRAPLETLDPH
+296 A
-307 QQPVLPHTS
+307 S

-322 AWLDTTTRQQLKQA
+322 AWLDPMTRLQLDQA

-362 IHEQSQRHDKPFVAI
+362 IHEQCQRKNKPFVAI

-403 KSGAIGRVFEADGG
+403 KSGSIGRVFEADGG

-429 LLQTRLLRV
+429 TLQTRLLRV

-445 PLGGGKSRPVN
+445 PLGGGKSRTVN

-468 AMVSAGTFRA
+468 AMVSAGSFRA

-487 QIDLSPL
+487 QIDLPPL
-494 RHRPDKAAF
+494 RHRNDKAAF
-503 IDALWH
+503 IDALWQ
-509 EAGATRRHLALSREA
+509 EAGATRRQLSLSEAA
-524 RQVLADY
+524 RQALCNY

-541 HLVKTLVALAEPGQ
+541 HLVKTLVALAETGQ
-555 TIGTHHLPAEY
+555 TIDINNLPSEY
-566 RVSCLPPESPAISPS
+566 RITHKPVSVDTPCQLTEPIPPHNQ
-581 PTPETDA
+581 D
-588 IELSPERIKQALEQS
+588 LSPERIKQALEQT
-603 HYKVATA
+603 HYKVAAA

>member
-1 MRHFLRHTLDM
+1 M
-12 RQPATTNLPD
+12 RQPAVNNLPD

-45 PLTHNELQILRE
+45 PLSENELKVLRE

-83 VLLANPNGMILDAR
+83 VLLANANGMILDAR
-97 GTGSFLDKAS
+97 GAGSFLDKAG

-116 WSESERGTNAIGT
+116 WNESERGTNAIGT
-129 AIAEGAL
+129 AIAEGGL
-136 VEVWGGEHFH
+136 VEVWGREHFH
-146 RRHAG
+146 RQHAT

-196 RWLMQSPGQLYRLR
+196 RWLMQSPGQLQRLR

-224 ILLLDGETIVGAN
+224 VLLLDGEIVVGAN

-244 GATWSLIGE
+244 SATWSLIGE
-253 RWSSIFQTDQ
+253 RWSNIFKT
-263 PVPGAD
+263 PPLKPGGD
-269 ESLLMT
+269 ESLLVT
-275 QTGLIYRGVL
+275 QSGMMYRGVL
-285 EKPAPHTTKTT
+285 EKPAPIARDKAAPSPTTASDT
-296 SRAPLETLDPH
+296 AEPA
-307 QQPVLPHTS
+307 VVPHTS

-322 AWLDTTTRQQLKQA
+322 AWLDSTTRQQLDQA

-362 IHEQSQRHDKPFVAI
+362 IHEQCQRRNKPFVAI

-403 KSGAIGRVFEADGG
+403 KSGSIGRVFEADGG

-487 QIDLSPL
+487 QIDLAPL
-494 RHRPDKAAF
+494 RHRTDKTAF
-503 IDALWH
+503 IDALWQ
-509 EAGATRRHLALSREA
+509 EAGARRRSLTLADDAKQALSH
-524 RQVLADY
+524 Y

-555 TIGTHHLPAEY
+555 KIGLDNLPAEY
-566 RVSCLPPESPAISPS
+566 RMTSMPVAAVTAYSGITVQAPE
-581 PTPETDA
+581 DN
-588 IELSPERIKQALEQS
+588 ELSPERIKQALEQS

-621 YRYMATYNL
+621 YRYMAAYNL

>member
-1 MRHFLRHTLDM
+1 M
-12 RQPATTNLPD
+12 RQPAANNLPD

-45 PLTHNELQILRE
+45 PLSEGELKVLRE

-97 GTGSFLDKAS
+97 GTGNFLDKAG
-107 QVALKSGVI
+107 QIALKSGIV

-129 AIAEGAL
+129 AIAENAL
-136 VEVWGGEHFH
+136 VEVWGNEHFH
-146 RRHAG
+146 RKHAS

-196 RWLMQSPGQLYRLR
+196 RWLMQSPGKLYRLR
-210 FHEKSNHLGSFREG
+210 FHEKGNHLGSFREG
-224 ILLLDGETIVGAN
+224 VLLLDGEVIVGAN

-244 GATWSLIGE
+244 GATWSLIGD
-253 RWSSIFQTDQ
+253 RWSDIFKTPPLKAGSNESI
-263 PVPGAD
+263 
-269 ESLLMT
+269 LMT
-275 QTGLIYRGVL
+275 HSGLIYRGVL
-285 EKPAPHTTKTT
+285 EKPISYVSETNQTEHVATKA
-296 SRAPLETLDPH
+296 SEPS
-307 QQPVLPHTS
+307 VVPHTS

-322 AWLDTTTRQQLKQA
+322 AWLDSTTRLQLEQA

-362 IHEQSQRHDKPFVAI
+362 IHEQCQRKNKPFVAI

-403 KSGAIGRVFEADGG
+403 KSGSIGRVFEADGG

-429 LLQTRLLRV
+429 TLQTRLLRV

-487 QIDLSPL
+487 QLDLPPL
-494 RHRPDKAAF
+494 RHRTDKAAF
-503 IDALWH
+503 IDALWQ
-509 EAGATRRHLALSREA
+509 EAGAMRRNLILSDEAKQALSN
-524 RQVLADY
+524 Y

-541 HLVKTLVALAEPGQ
+541 HLVKTLVALAEPEQ
-555 TIGTHHLPAEY
+555 TISIANLPAEY
-566 RVSCLPPESPAISPS
+566 RITSKLVSPETAQPETEQPAI
-581 PTPETDA
+581 
-588 IELSPERIKQALEQS
+588 INQELSPERIKQALEQS
-603 HYKVATA
+603 HYKVAAA

-621 YRYMATYNL
+621 YRYMAAFNL

>member
-1 MRHFLRHTLDM
+1 M
-12 RQPATTNLPD
+12 RQPAANNLPD

-45 PLTHNELQILRE
+45 PLSENELKILRE
-57 ASGDLLPIVEPELDF
+57 ASGELLPMVEPELDF

-83 VLLANPNGMILDAR
+83 VLLANANGMILDAR
-97 GTGSFLDKAS
+97 GTGSFLNKAG
-107 QVALKSGVI
+107 QVALKSGVV
-116 WSESERGTNAIGT
+116 WSETERGTNAIGT
-129 AIAEGAL
+129 AIAENAL

-146 RRHAG
+146 QQHAG
-151 LCCTAAPILDHQG
+151 LSCTAAPILDHQG

-182 AQGALSRAIREVEH
+182 AQGALSRSIREVEH
-196 RWLMQSPGQLYRLR
+196 RWLMQSPGQLQRLR
-210 FHEKSNHLGSFREG
+210 FHEKRNHLGSFREG
-224 ILLLDGETIVGAN
+224 ILLLDGDVIVGAN

-253 RWSSIFQTDQ
+253 RWSAIFKT
-263 PVPGAD
+263 PPLKPGD
-269 ESLLMT
+269 NESLLMT
-275 QTGLIYRGVL
+275 RQGMMYHGLL
-285 EKPAPHTTKTT
+285 EKPTPLAADQPAQKPVTAVDAPTPTVT
-296 SRAPLETLDPH
+296 
-307 QQPVLPHTS
+307 PHTS

-322 AWLDTTTRQQLKQA
+322 AWLDALTRQQLDQA

-362 IHEQSQRHDKPFVAI
+362 IHAHSQRASKPFVAI

-429 LLQTRLLRV
+429 MLQTRLLRV

-468 AMVSAGTFRA
+468 AMVSAGSFRA

-487 QIDLSPL
+487 QIDLPPL
-494 RHRPDKAAF
+494 RHRTDKATF
-503 IDALWH
+503 IDALWQ
-509 EAGATRRHLALSREA
+509 EAGATRRQLTLAETT
-524 RQVLADY
+524 RQALAHY

-555 TIGTHHLPAEY
+555 RIGPDQLPSEY
-566 RVSCLPPESPAISPS
+566 RMTSVPL
-581 PTPETDA
+581 TPETPLQSQPPTTEATAD
-588 IELSPERIKQALEQS
+588 LTPERIKQALEQS
-603 HYKVATA
+603 HYKVAAA

-621 YRYMATYNL
+621 YRYMAAYQL

>member
-1 MRHFLRHTLDM
+1 M
-12 RQPATTNLPD
+12 RQPATNNLPD

-45 PLTHNELQILRE
+45 PLSESELKILRE
-57 ASGDLLPIVEPELDF
+57 ASGELLPIVEPELDF

-97 GTGSFLDKAS
+97 GTGHFLNKAGH
-107 QVALKSGVI
+107 VALKSGVV

-129 AIAEGAL
+129 AIAENAL

-146 RRHAG
+146 QQHAG

-210 FHEKSNHLGSFREG
+210 FHEKGNHLGSFREG
-224 ILLLDGETIVGAN
+224 VLLLDGEVIVGAN

-244 GATWSLIGE
+244 DATWSLIGE
-253 RWSSIFQTDQ
+253 RWSNIFKN
-263 PVPGAD
+263 PPPKPGD
-269 ESLLMT
+269 GESLLMT
-275 QTGLIYRGVL
+275 RRGMIYRGIL
-285 EKPAPHTTKTT
+285 EKPMPMRQGAPA
-296 SRAPLETLDPH
+296 SAP
-307 QQPVLPHTS
+307 QPSSSPAPTVLPHAS

-322 AWLDTTTRQQLKQA
+322 AWLDTLTRQQLDQA

-362 IHEQSQRHDKPFVAI
+362 IHEHSQRKNKPFVAI

-403 KSGAIGRVFEADGG
+403 KSGVVGRVFEADGG

-429 LLQTRLLRV
+429 TLQTRLLRV

-445 PLGGGKSRPVN
+445 PLGGGKSRSVN

-494 RHRPDKAAF
+494 RHRADKAAF

-509 EAGATRRHLALSREA
+509 EAGATRRNLALADEA
-524 RQVLADY
+524 RLALTHY

-555 TIGTHHLPAEY
+555 QIGLDHLPSEY
-566 RVSCLPPESPAISPS
+566 RMTSIPVMA
-581 PTPETDA
+581 ETQPQHKAADA
-588 IELSPERIKQALEQS
+588 TSDLTPERIKLALEQS

-621 YRYMATYNL
+621 YRYMAAYQL

>member
-1 MRHFLRHTLDM
+1 M
-12 RQPATTNLPD
+12 RQPAVNNLPD

-45 PLTHNELQILRE
+45 PLTHGELLILRE
-57 ASGDLLPIVEPELDF
+57 ASGELLSMVEPELDF
-72 LGEMFQGTDSV
+72 LGEMFHGTDSV
-83 VLLANPNGMILDAR
+83 VLLANPNGMILDTR
-97 GTGSFLDKAS
+97 GTGGFLDKAG
-107 QVALKSGVI
+107 QVALKSGVV

-136 VEVWGGEHFH
+136 VEVWGTEHFH
-146 RRHAG
+146 RQHAT

-182 AQGALSRAIREVEH
+182 AQGALSRAIRETEH
-196 RWLMQSPGQLYRLR
+196 RWLMQSPGQLQRLR

-224 ILLLDGETIVGAN
+224 VLLLDGEIIVGAN

-244 GATWSLIGE
+244 GTTWSLIGE
-253 RWSSIFQTDQ
+253 RWTNLFKSPPLQ
-263 PVPGAD
+263 PGAV
-269 ESLLMT
+269 ESLLIT
-275 QTGLIYRGVL
+275 HSGSVFRGLLEQPIRPSQQTTAESAPRQ
-285 EKPAPHTTKTT
+285 PALAEPSLVAH
-296 SRAPLETLDPH
+296 S
-307 QQPVLPHTS
+307 S

-322 AWLDTTTRQQLKQA
+322 AWLDPMTRLQLDQA

-362 IHEQSQRHDKPFVAI
+362 IHERCHRKHKPFVAI

-403 KSGAIGRVFEADGG
+403 KSGSIGRVFEADGG

-429 LLQTRLLRV
+429 TLQTRLLRV

-445 PLGGGKSRPVN
+445 PLGGGKSRAVN

-468 AMVSAGTFRA
+468 AMVSAGSFRA

-487 QIDLSPL
+487 QIDLPAL
-494 RHRPDKAAF
+494 RHRSDKSAF
-503 IDALWH
+503 IDALWQ
-509 EAGATRRHLALSREA
+509 EAGATRRQLVLSDDARLALSN
-524 RQVLADY
+524 Y

-555 TIGTHHLPAEY
+555 SIGINNLPSEY
-566 RVSCLPPESPAISPS
+566 RLTHRPVSSTAPLHHAEPAQTS
-581 PTPETDA
+581 DND
-588 IELSPERIKQALEQS
+588 LSPERIKQALEQS
-603 HYKVATA
+603 HYKVAAA

>member
-1 MRHFLRHTLDM
+1 M
-12 RQPATTNLPD
+12 RQPAANNLPD

-45 PLTHNELQILRE
+45 PLSESELRILRE
-57 ASGDLLPIVEPELDF
+57 ASGELLPMVEPELDF
-72 LGEMFQGTDSV
+72 LGEMFEGTDSV

-97 GTGSFLDKAS
+97 GTGGFLDKAG
-107 QVALKSGVI
+107 QVALKSGVV

-129 AIAEGAL
+129 AIAENNL

-196 RWLMQSPGQLYRLR
+196 RWLMQSPGQLQRLR

-224 ILLLDGETIVGAN
+224 VLLLDGEVIVGAN

-253 RWSSIFQTDQ
+253 RWSAIFKT
-263 PVPGAD
+263 PPLKAGND

-275 QTGLIYRGVL
+275 HSGMIYRGLL
-285 EKPAPHTTKTT
+285 EKPAPIGHNKTVHAT
-296 SRAPLETLDPH
+296 PQTPAAADAAI
-307 QQPVLPHTS
+307 VPHTS

-322 AWLDTTTRQQLKQA
+322 AWLDSTTRLQLDQA

-362 IHEQSQRHDKPFVAI
+362 IHEHSQRKNKPFVAI

-403 KSGAIGRVFEADGG
+403 KSGSIGRVFEADGG

-429 LLQTRLLRV
+429 MLQTRLLRV

-487 QIDLSPL
+487 QIDLPPL
-494 RHRPDKAAF
+494 RHRADKTAF
-503 IDALWH
+503 IDALWQ
-509 EAGATRRHLALSREA
+509 EAGAARRQLALSDEA
-524 RQVLADY
+524 RQALTHY

-555 TIGTHHLPAEY
+555 HIDLAHLPAEY
-566 RVSCLPPESPAISPS
+566 RITSLPASASSTQPATEEI
-581 PTPETDA
+581 TATDN
-588 IELSPERIKQALEQS
+588 ELTPERIKQALEQS
-603 HYKVATA
+603 HYKVAAA

-621 YRYMATYNL
+621 YRYMAAYHL

>member
-1 MRHFLRHTLDM
+1 MM
-12 RQPATTNLPD
+12 RQPAVNNLPD

-45 PLTHNELQILRE
+45 PLTQGELQILRE
-57 ASGDLLPIVEPELDF
+57 ASGELLPIVEPELDF

-83 VLLANPNGMILDAR
+83 VLLANPNGMILDSR
-97 GTGSFLDKAS
+97 GNGSFLNNAG
-107 QVALKSGVI
+107 QVALKSGVV

-136 VEVWGGEHFH
+136 VEVWGNEHYH
-146 RRHAG
+146 RQHAG

-182 AQGALSRAIREVEH
+182 AQGALSRAIREIEH

-224 ILLLDGETIVGAN
+224 VLLLDGEIIVGAN
-237 REAVRWL
+237 REAIRWL

-253 RWSSIFQTDQ
+253 RWSNIFSS
-263 PVPGAD
+263 PSLKPGCA
-269 ESLLMT
+269 ETLLMT
-275 QTGLIYRGVL
+275 HSGLLYRGLL
-285 EKPAPHTTKTT
+285 EKPAPVSTESFTLTT
-296 SRAPLETLDPH
+296 P
-307 QQPVLPHTS
+307 QPAVDAEPAVVPHTS

-322 AWLDTTTRQQLKQA
+322 AWLDATTRQQLDQA

-362 IHEQSQRHDKPFVAI
+362 IHEQCLRQNKPFVAI

-403 KSGAIGRVFEADGG
+403 KSGSIGRVFEADGG

-429 LLQTRLLRV
+429 MLQTRLLRV

-487 QIDLSPL
+487 QIDLPPL
-494 RHRPDKAAF
+494 RHRNDKAAF
-503 IDALWH
+503 IDALWE
-509 EAGATRRHLALSREA
+509 EAGATRRQLTLNDDA
-524 RQVLADY
+524 RQALINY

-555 TIGTHHLPAEY
+555 AIGLNNLPTEY
-566 RVSCLPPESPAISPS
+566 RTTSLPITDNAKTDRGTPPSLES
-581 PTPETDA
+581 
-588 IELSPERIKQALEQS
+588 ELSPERIKQALEQS

-621 YRYMATYNL
+621 YRYMAALNL

>member
-1 MRHFLRHTLDM
+1 M
-12 RQPATTNLPD
+12 RQPATNNLPD

-45 PLTHNELQILRE
+45 PLSENELKILRE
-57 ASGDLLPIVEPELDF
+57 ASGELLPIVEPELDF

-83 VLLANPNGMILDAR
+83 VLLANANGMILDAR
-97 GTGSFLDKAS
+97 GTGSFLNKAG
-107 QVALKSGVI
+107 QVALKSGVV

-129 AIAEGAL
+129 AIAENTL

-146 RRHAG
+146 QQHAG

-196 RWLMQSPGQLYRLR
+196 RWLMQSPGQLTRLR
-210 FHEKSNHLGSFREG
+210 FHEKANHLGSFREG
-224 ILLLDGETIVGAN
+224 VLLVDGEIIVGAN

-253 RWSSIFQTDQ
+253 RWSQIFKTQL
-263 PVPGAD
+263 PRPGDA

-275 QTGLIYRGVL
+275 RQGMIYRGIL
-285 EKPAPHTTKTT
+285 EKPAP
-296 SRAPLETLDPH
+296 SRHAAAAMPPAPTASDSAPAPAIVAH
-307 QQPVLPHTS
+307 AS

-322 AWLDTTTRQQLKQA
+322 AWLDALTRQQLDQA

-362 IHEQSQRHDKPFVAI
+362 IHEHSQRKNKAFVAI

-403 KSGAIGRVFEADGG
+403 KSGAVGRVFEADGG

-429 LLQTRLLRV
+429 MLQTRLLRV

-445 PLGGGKSRPVN
+445 PLGGGKSRSVN

-494 RHRPDKAAF
+494 RHRADKAAF
-503 IDALWH
+503 IDAIWQ
-509 EAGATRRHLALSREA
+509 EAGATRRNLALADEA
-524 RQVLADY
+524 RLALAHY

-536 FRQLA
+536 FRQLT

-555 TIGTHHLPAEY
+555 EIGLDHLPSEY
-566 RVSCLPPESPAISPS
+566 RVTSMPVMPETPAQHTLTPPDATGDLSPA
-581 PTPETDA
+581 
-588 IELSPERIKQALEQS
+588 RIKLALEQS

-610 ARRLGVHRSTL
+610 ARRLGIHRSTL
-621 YRYMATYNL
+621 YRYMASYQL

>member
-1 MRHFLRHTLDM
+1 M
-12 RQPATTNLPD
+12 RQPAANNLPD

-45 PLTHNELQILRE
+45 PLSENELKILRE
-57 ASGDLLPIVEPELDF
+57 ASGELLPIVEPELDF

-83 VLLANPNGMILDAR
+83 VLLANANGMILDAR
-97 GTGSFLDKAS
+97 GAGNFLDKAG
-107 QVALKSGVI
+107 QVALKSGVV
-116 WSESERGTNAIGT
+116 WNESERGTNAIGT
-129 AIAEGAL
+129 AIAEGGL
-136 VEVWGGEHFH
+136 VEVWGNEHFH
-146 RRHAG
+146 RQHAG

-196 RWLMQSPGQLYRLR
+196 RWLMQSPGQLQRLR

-224 ILLLDGETIVGAN
+224 VLLLDGEIIVGAN

-253 RWSSIFQTDQ
+253 RWSNIFKTL
-263 PVPGAD
+263 PLKPGD
-269 ESLLMT
+269 HESVLMT
-275 QTGLIYRGVL
+275 HNGMIYRGLL
-285 EKPAPHTTKTT
+285 EKPVSPTSGHPVQIAKRSDAPPEP
-296 SRAPLETLDPH
+296 A
-307 QQPVLPHTS
+307 VVPHTS

-322 AWLDTTTRQQLKQA
+322 AWLDASTRQQLAQA
-336 VRAVDAELSVI
+336 VRAVDAELSII

-362 IHEQSQRHDKPFVAI
+362 IHEQSQRQNKPFVAI

-429 LLQTRLLRV
+429 TLQTRLLRV

-445 PLGGGKSRPVN
+445 PLGGGKLRTVN

-487 QIDLSPL
+487 QIDLTPL
-494 RHRPDKAAF
+494 RHRNDKAAF

-509 EAGATRRHLALSREA
+509 EAGATRRNLTLSDDA
-524 RQVLADY
+524 RQALINY

-541 HLVKTLVALAEPGQ
+541 HLVKTQVALAEPGQ
-555 TIGTHHLPAEY
+555 TLGIGNLPGEY
-566 RVSCLPPESPAISPS
+566 RVTNGISPLTS
-581 PTPETDA
+581 AGTAPDETSTLDQD
-588 IELSPERIKQALEQS
+588 LTPERIKQALAQS

-610 ARRLGVHRSTL
+610 ARRLGVHRSTV
-621 YRYMATYNL
+621 YRYMAAYDL

>member
-1 MRHFLRHTLDM
+1 M
-12 RQPATTNLPD
+12 RQPATNNLPD

-35 VIEDQIPYAE
+35 LIEDQIPYAE
-45 PLTHNELQILRE
+45 PLSESELNVLRE
-57 ASGDLLPIVEPELDF
+57 ASGELLPIVEPELDF

-97 GTGSFLDKAS
+97 GVGAFLGKAG
-107 QVALKSGVI
+107 QVALKSGVV
-116 WSESERGTNAIGT
+116 WNESERGTNAIGT

-136 VEVWGGEHFH
+136 VEVWGSEHFH
-146 RRHAG
+146 RQHAG

-224 ILLLDGETIVGAN
+224 VLLLDGEIIVGAN

-253 RWSSIFQTDQ
+253 RWSNIFST
-263 PVPGAD
+263 PPLKAGCD
-269 ESLLMT
+269 ESLVMT
-275 QTGLIYRGVL
+275 HDGMIYRGLL
-285 EKPAPHTTKTT
+285 EKPAPIANDKPAQEKPQ
-296 SRAPLETLDPH
+296 SQGPLKPSIVPH
-307 QQPVLPHTS
+307 HPLA
-316 LSSVSS
+316 SVSS
-322 AWLDTTTRQQLKQA
+322 AWLDNTTHQQLDQA
-336 VRAVDAELSVI
+336 IRAVDAELSVI

-362 IHEQSQRHDKPFVAI
+362 IHEHSQRRKKPFVAI

-429 LLQTRLLRV
+429 TLQTRLLRV

-468 AMVSAGTFRA
+468 AMVSAGSFRA

-487 QIDLSPL
+487 QIDLPPL
-494 RHRPDKAAF
+494 RHRTDKAAF
-503 IDALWH
+503 IDALWQ
-509 EAGATRRHLALSREA
+509 EAGATRRQLSLTDAA
-524 RQVLADY
+524 RQALIHY

-541 HLVKTLVALAEPGQ
+541 HLVKTLVALAEPNQ
-555 TIGTHHLPAEY
+555 SIGLENLPAEY
-566 RVSCLPPESPAISPS
+566 RVTNLPTCASSKT
-581 PTPETDA
+581 PTEMAVAAENT
-588 IELSPERIKQALEQS
+588 LTPERIKQALEQS
-603 HYKVATA
+603 HFKVASA

-621 YRYMATYNL
+621 YRYMAAFNL

>member
-1 MRHFLRHTLDM
+1 M
-12 RQPATTNLPD
+12 RQTTVNNLPD

-45 PLTHNELQILRE
+45 PLSESELKILRE

-83 VLLANPNGMILDAR
+83 VVLANANGMILDAR
-97 GTGSFLDKAS
+97 GVGSFLDKAG
-107 QVALKSGVI
+107 QIALKSGVV
-116 WSESERGTNAIGT
+116 WNESERGTNAIGT
-129 AIAEGAL
+129 AIAEGGL
-136 VEVWGGEHFH
+136 VEVWGSEHFH
-146 RRHAG
+146 RQHAV

-196 RWLMQSPGQLYRLR
+196 RWLMQSPGQLQRLR
-210 FHEKSNHLGSFREG
+210 FHEKGNHLGSFREG
-224 ILLLDGETIVGAN
+224 VLLLDDEIIVGAN

-244 GATWSLIGE
+244 NTSWSLIGE
-253 RWSSIFQTDQ
+253 RWSNIFKT
-263 PVPGAD
+263 PPLKPGSE
-269 ESLLMT
+269 ESLLVT
-275 QTGLIYRGVL
+275 QSGMMYRGIL
-285 EKPAPHTTKTT
+285 EKPTPITRDKPAPNTR
-296 SRAPLETLDPH
+296 SVNDSSE
-307 QQPVLPHTS
+307 PVVVPHTS

-322 AWLDTTTRQQLKQA
+322 AWLDSTTRHQLNQA

-362 IHEQSQRHDKPFVAI
+362 IHEQCLRAHKPFVAI

-403 KSGAIGRVFEADGG
+403 KSGSIGRVFEADGG

-429 LLQTRLLRV
+429 MLQTRLLRV

-487 QIDLSPL
+487 QIDLAPL
-494 RHRPDKAAF
+494 RHRADKAAF
-503 IDALWH
+503 IEALWQ
-509 EAGATRRHLALSREA
+509 EAGATRRQLILTEAA
-524 RQVLADY
+524 RQTLINF

-555 TIGTHHLPAEY
+555 HIDIDNLPAEY
-566 RVSCLPPESPAISPS
+566 RMTNLPVSPGSDNTTNESVSIND
-581 PTPETDA
+581 E
-588 IELSPERIKQALEQS
+588 ELSPERIRLALEQS

-621 YRYMATYNL
+621 YRYMAAFNL